1 MQISS
6 KFNGKYKI
14 YVELWSKNMYFAVV
28 NDGVEDFYILTML
41 VILLNFMVESGHGSF
56 LNFLTTGVLQAGRNL
71 P

>member
-28 NDGVEDFYILTML
+28 NDGVEDFYILSML
-41 VILLNFMVESGHGSF
+41 VILLNFMVESGHGSS
-56 LNFLTTGVLQAGRNL
+56 
-71 P
+71 